1 MAEKSGYFGGLVT
14 GLIFGGVAALLLAPK
29 KGEELRGDL
38 SQTGEKLK
46 DRASSVGATVGIAA
60 LDVKDH
66 SVELL
71 NSVKE
76 KGAALKDEAV
86 HHIEDVKSTVASA
99 AGDVK
104 TEVHDAAHDAK
115 AAVTSAH
122 DEVQDAVEDA
132 KDGAQETIED
142 GADAAE
148 DAVDDAKDTVE
159 QV

>member
-1 MAEKSGYFGGLVT
+1 MAGYFKGLLTGLV
-14 GLIFGGVAALLLAPK
+14 FGGAAALLLAPK

-46 DRASSVGATVGIAA
+46 DRASSVGASVGIAA

-71 NSVKE
+71 HSVKE
-76 KGAALKDEAV
+76 KGSALKDEAA
-86 HHIEDVKSTVASA
+86 HHIQDVKSTVVSA

-104 TEVHDAAHDAK
+104 HEVHDAAHDAK
-115 AAVTSAH
+115 AAVTSAS
-122 DEVQDAVEDA
+122 DEAQDTVEDA
-132 KDGAQETIED
+132 KDDAQAAID
-142 GADAAE
+142 DAA
-148 DAVDDAKDTVE
+148 AGAKDAVE